1 MKKNFF
7 NDNPAAGAVF
17 ALILSIVSGFCFAN
31 IACLGEGFLEAAAGA
46 LLDTFPI
53 WLWIFGAVAILQLPV
68 AIYSLILF
76 LSFFFRQD
84 QSRWKIFVW
93 GILAAQLAVFLIAA
107 ETGED
112 SVLLIG
118 GMLTVVGFN
127 ALCIK
132 KHNYYWFIA
141 QTLLWLASLPGVVIS
156 FDLGNCFGT
165 LCGETEIS
173 QIPAALRVMLVY
185 GGVATFAGSVYCSCK
200 LWASANGL
208 QLRDVWGRSCNVLM
222 VIMGA
227 TFVIALTAAL
237 HEQEKC
243 NAAITALEENFQRKI
258 SADVLSEIYFRNR
271 KTDGKFHSALEKAW
285 TEFVGEEDQ
294 IFNLIISEGATLD
307 KLPEKYR
314 QKFSS
319 PQAEAYGKFFDAPLP
334 ARPRKYESGRLC
346 AMLLPEFQLMRQSA
360 RFFSWQIRL
369 ACETRDHDR
378 MMQAWRRSGMV
389 TEYLQHDTFLI
400 AALVL
405 IAVEQIRLDSL
416 EMMLASNM
424 LSDSELAEIQH
435 DLRRS
440 AARMPEINRNALY
453 FEAVNS
459 NDAVCGIADG
469 TLPDADVVGA
479 EGLKHYRFL
488 APGLWYL
495 AARSYHDLLV
505 RFNVKNL
512 CRINE
517 KKTLSL
523 KSILSGLLM
532 PALKTAGERMHE
544 IEMRYRSFAALI
556 EAEKIRRKTG
566 RFPETLPVDATDYFS
581 GKPLRYRVGS
591 FRKNESFLKKEA
603 RPAGS
608 IESGFYETLDY
619 REKTVQG
626 VAVWSIG
633 RNRVDD
639 NGISGTKGKNDS
651 RTDDQRALL
660 IYPDYVLD

>member
-1 MKKNFF
+1 M
-7 NDNPAAGAVF
+7 
-17 ALILSIVSGFCFAN
+17 
-31 IACLGEGFLEAAAGA
+31 
-46 LLDTFPI
+46 
-53 WLWIFGAVAILQLPV
+53 
-68 AIYSLILF
+68 
-76 LSFFFRQD
+76 R
-84 QSRWKIFVW
+84 
-93 GILAAQLAVFLIAA
+93 
-107 ETGED
+107 
-112 SVLLIG
+112 
-118 GMLTVVGFN
+118 
-127 ALCIK
+127 
-132 KHNYYWFIA
+132 
-141 QTLLWLASLPGVVIS
+141 
-156 FDLGNCFGT
+156 
-165 LCGETEIS
+165 TEIS

-243 NAAITALEENFQRKI
+243 NAALTALEENFQRKI
-258 SADVLSEIYFRNR
+258 SADALSEIYFRNR
-271 KTDGKFHSALEKAW
+271 KTDEKFHSALEKAW
-285 TEFVGEEDQ
+285 TEFYGEEDQ

-307 KLPEKYR
+307 KLPEKYW

-378 MMQAWRRSGMV
+378 MMQAWRRSGMAA
-389 TEYLQHDTFLI
+389 EYLQHDTFLI

-405 IAVEQIRLDSL
+405 IAVEQIRLDAL

-435 DLRRS
+435 GLRRS
-440 AARMPEINRNALY
+440 AARMPQINRNALY

-459 NDAVCGIADG
+459 NDAVCGLADG
-469 TLPDADVVGA
+469 TLVDGTAVGS
-479 EGLKHYRFL
+479 EGLTHYRFL
-488 APGLWYL
+488 VPGLWYL
-495 AARSYHDLLV
+495 AARSYHDLIV
-505 RFNVKNL
+505 RYNVKNL
-512 CRINE
+512 CKINE
-517 KKTLSL
+517 KMTMSFKN
-523 KSILSGLLM
+523 ILSGMLI
-532 PALKTAGERMHE
+532 PALRTSGERMHD

-556 EAEKIRRKTG
+556 EAEKIKRKTG
-566 RFPETLPVDATDYFS
+566 KYPESLPVDATDYFS
-581 GKPLRYRVGS
+581 GKPLQYKIGS
-591 FRKNESFLKKEA
+591 HLKKESSLK
-603 RPAGS
+603 REAG
-608 IESGFYETLDY
+608 IDSGFYDTLES
-619 REKTVQG
+619 REKRVQG

-633 RNRVDD
+633 RNRLND

>member
-1 MKKNFF
+1 MKKSFS

-31 IACLGEGFLEAAAGA
+31 LACLGEGFFEALAGVFYEHSP
-46 LLDTFPI
+46 L
-53 WLWIFGAVAILQLPV
+53 WLCIFGAMAIFQLGI
-68 AIYSLILF
+68 AIYCLILF

-84 QSRWKIFVW
+84 RSRGKICAW
-93 GILAAQLAVFLIAA
+93 GILVAYITVFLTAA
-107 ETGED
+107 EAGEG
-112 SVLLIG
+112 SVMLIG
-118 GMLTVVGFN
+118 GILTIAGFN
-127 ALCIK
+127 ALCVR
-132 KHNYYWFIA
+132 KHNYCWYIA
-141 QTLLWLASLPGVVIS
+141 QVILLLASLPGVVIF
-156 FDLGNCFGT
+156 FDLGNSLGT
-165 LCGETEIS
+165 LWEETEIS

-200 LWASANGL
+200 LWASANGI

-227 TFVIALTAAL
+227 IYVIALTAAL

-258 SADVLSEIYFRNR
+258 SADALSEIYYRNR
-271 KTDGKFHSALEKAW
+271 KTDEKFYSALDKAW
-285 TEFVGEEDQ
+285 TEFAGKEDH
-294 IFNLIISEGATLD
+294 IFNQVISEGATLD

-319 PQAEAYGKFFDAPLP
+319 PQTESYGKFFDVPLP
-334 ARPRKYESGRLC
+334 AKPRKYEPGRLC
-346 AMLLPEFQLMRQSA
+346 AMALPELRVMRQSA

-378 MMQAWRRSGMV
+378 MMQAWRRSGMA

-400 AALVL
+400 ATLVL
-405 IAVEQIRLDSL
+405 IAVEQIRLDAL

-440 AARMPEINRNALY
+440 AARMPEINRDALY
-453 FEAVNS
+453 FEAVNG

-469 TLPDADVVGA
+469 TLPDAAAAGA

-523 KSILSGLLM
+523 KSVLSGLLM

-544 IEMRYRSFAALI
+544 IEMRYRSFVVLI

-566 RFPETLPVDATDYFS
+566 KYPETLPLNTVDYFS

-619 REKTVQG
+619 REKTVSG

-633 RNRVDD
+633 RNRLND

-660 IYPDYVLD
+660 IYPGFL